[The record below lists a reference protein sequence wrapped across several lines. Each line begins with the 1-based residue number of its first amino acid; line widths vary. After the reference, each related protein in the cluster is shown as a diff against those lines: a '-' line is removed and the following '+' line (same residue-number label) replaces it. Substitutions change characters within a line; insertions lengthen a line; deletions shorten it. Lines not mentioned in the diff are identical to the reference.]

1 MAGKSCIN
9 RVMAHFNVRMAPS
22 PTGLLHIG
30 NVRAALFNWLFARH
44 HGGSFM
50 LRLDDTD
57 RERSREELAR
67 YIERDLRWLGLEWD
81 KFAKQSD
88 RLGRYADVLAELK
101 AKGRVYACYETPEE
115 LALKRKTQL
124 GRGLP
129 PLYDRS
135 ALKLSE
141 AEKQRLEAEG
151 RKPHWRF
158 LLNDADIIWDDLV
171 QGHKQFASSALSDP
185 VLVRADGVPLYT
197 FCSVV
202 DDCDFDIT
210 HIIRGEDH
218 VTNTAVQVQLW
229 EAISATPCPT
239 FAHFPL
245 LVSGDGIEMSKRLG
259 TLSIASMRDEMG
271 IEAMAINALVARIGT
286 SDPVIP
292 ATSLDALVQDFS
304 LDKVSHG
311 TPKFEVAELQAL
323 SARILH
329 QMDYGAVKDR
339 LATLGLGAVDAAFWQ
354 TVRPNIALLSEVKD
368 WWQVARGPVTPQITD
383 ADFAAAALA
392 TLPAE
397 PWDTTTWGAW
407 TAAVKAKTGKSGK
420 DLFMPLRLAL
430 TGQTHGPELKL
441 LLPQIGATRVRSR
454 LSGQAA

>member
-9 RVMAHFNVRMAPS
+9 RVMAHFKVRMAPS

-57 RERSREELAR
+57 RERSREELAQ
-67 YIERDLRWLGLEWD
+67 YIERDLLWLGLEWD
-81 KFAKQSD
+81 RFAKQSD

-135 ALKLSE
+135 ALKLSD
-141 AEKQRLEAEG
+141 AEKQKLEAEG

-158 LLNDADIIWDDLV
+158 LLNDTDIIWDDLV
-171 QGHKQFASSALSDP
+171 QGRKQFAASALSDP

-202 DDCDFDIT
+202 DDCDFEIT

-229 EAISATPCPT
+229 EAISAAPCPT

-329 QMDYGAVKDR
+329 QMDYAAVKER
-339 LATLGLGAVDAAFWQ
+339 LAELGLGAVDAAFWQ
-354 TVRPNIALLSEVKD
+354 AVRPNIALLSEVKD

-397 PWDTTTWGAW
+397 PWDTATWGAW

-441 LLPQIGATRVRSR
+441 LLPQIGAARVRSR